1 MCTCRVNSACAI
13 ESTPDQG
20 CPAAS
25 QTAGHGAGCPLAVS
39 GDPRAEVAVRECDR
53 DLRFVSRG
61 TRADVAAK
69 SSVPFCAATNS
80 QVAEISTSVEHPGD
94 FDPCFRWSKKDDV
107 HPSRH
112 ASATGD
118 SESRSRFTGERMT
131 CEELASL
138 PNGGKPL
145 SGGTGIVTCDEIND
159 VEQV

>member
-1 MCTCRVNSACAI
+1 MCTYRVNSTCALD
-13 ESTPDQG
+13 STPDQG
-20 CPAAS
+20 CPAAL
-25 QTAGHGAGCPLAVS
+25 QTAGHGVSRPLAVS
-39 GDPRAEVAVRECDR
+39 GSPRGGVGLRECDR

-69 SSVPFCAATNS
+69 NSVPFCAATNS

-94 FDPCFRWSKKDDV
+94 FDTCFRWSKKDDV

-112 ASATGD
+112 APATGD
-118 SESRSRFTGERMT
+118 SESRSRFTGERMI